1 MDNYTPMVKVYV
13 LLIRMGR
20 RTIASVPD
28 VIRPQVEE
36 ALKPNT
42 IRSQAEEVLKQE

>member
-36 ALKPNT
+36 ALKPVDNH
-42 IRSQAEEVLKQE
+42 SQAEEVLKHE